1 MSPKKLFLIFFLFP
15 SAITYSQ
22 SINVK
27 KETTR
32 INGEIADGYEIM
44 MEATEEEVQNS
55 LSKFLKSSGKGRESE
70 GVLTISEP
78 LISGKKFT
86 NALYSTSRQMGK
98 LTSAWIGIHKKDWG
112 AEASGV
118 EKDLEKLIRDFGVSF
133 HRDKIQ
139 KQIDESVR
147 ALQTVEKQQQ
157 RLVNQNK
164 DLTNKVEGNEREKIQ
179 LAKSLENNKIEFA
192 TLTRRL
198 EQNKKDQDS
207 VAVAGEQ
214 IKKVIEIHK
223 ERQRKVN

>member
-27 KETTR
+27 KQTTR
-32 INGEIADGYEIM
+32 INSEIADGYEIM
-44 MEATEEEVQNS
+44 LEATEEEVQNS
-55 LSKFLKSSGKGRESE
+55 LSKFLKSVGKVRESE
-70 GVLTISEP
+70 GVLAISEP

-112 AEASGV
+112 DEASGV

-157 RLVNQNK
+157 RLINQNK
-164 DLTNKVEGNEREKIQ
+164 DLTNRIEGNKREKIQ
-179 LAKSLENNKIEFA
+179 LEKSLVNNKVEFE
-192 TLTRRL
+192 TLTKKL
-198 EQNKKDQDS
+198 EENKNDQDS
-207 VAVAGEQ
+207 VAIATDQ
-214 IKKVIEIHK
+214 IKKVVEMHK
-223 ERQRKVN
+223 ERQRRVN